1 MLRDESVCVCV
12 GGGGPVAEREWDNFH
27 FLPAERKFSP
37 FYGMC
42 RGEGKNKYFPYSSI
56 RWILPAMIQSLNF
69 TLNKNDKQRKVF
81 SSRVTD

>member
-1 MLRDESVCVCV
+1 MRV
-12 GGGGPVAEREWDNFH
+12 GGGGAVAEREWDYFH

-42 RGEGKNKYFPYSSI
+42 RGQGNNKYFPYSSI
-56 RWILPAMIQSLNF
+56 RWVLQAMIQSLNF
-69 TLNKNDKQRKVF
+69 ILNKNNKRRKVF

>member
-1 MLRDESVCVCV
+1 MLRDERVVCVL
-12 GGGGPVAEREWDNFH
+12 GGGGAVAEREWDNFH

-42 RGEGKNKYFPYSSI
+42 TGEEKNKYFPYSSI

-69 TLNKNDKQRKVF
+69 TLNKNNKQRKVF
-81 SSRVTD
+81 SSRVID